1 MSQKS
6 KFSILRKQK
15 AQASSTAEAAEADS
29 SAYWKPQSF
38 VWFLT
43 AALSFPAALVFDILV
58 PFKQTVNPVP
68 YRTFLA
74 IAFFTLL
81 ILYALSFRWKSLRI
95 KLYHKSQF
103 ILAVAAAL
111 AAWDFL
117 TAKTGIFKLPFFPGP
132 LQIADVMVKDYQM
145 LLKSA
150 LYSSRLFFAGL
161 IAGSVSGI
169 AAGILIGWFKQWD
182 YWISPLIKIT
192 GVIPA
197 VAWIPIAI
205 AVFPNS
211 FSSGVFLIFIASLFM
226 VSFMT
231 AGGISSTPKNYF
243 EVAKTLGAD
252 EKFLLFRVAVP
263 HALPSIFMG
272 ILTATS
278 LCFAT
283 LVVSEMIGAKAGLG
297 WYINWAKGW
306 SVYSKVYAA
315 IIIMAISFSII
326 LALISFVKNY
336 ALRWQKGI
344 LK

>member
-1 MSQKS
+1 MFTSNKSS

-15 AQASSTAEAAEADS
+15 EQNEAAETDIS
-29 SAYWKPQSF
+29 VYWKPQSF
-38 VWFLT
+38 IWFLLAAASFA
-43 AALSFPAALVFDILV
+43 AALGFDILV

-68 YRTFLA
+68 YRTFLC

-81 ILYALSFRWKSLRI
+81 FLWALSFKWKTFKV

-103 ILAVAAAL
+103 IFAVGISLAV
-111 AAWDFL
+111 WDLL

-132 LQIADVMVKDYQM
+132 LQIADVMVKDYPM

-169 AAGILIGWFKQWD
+169 CAGILIGWYKQWD
-182 YWISPLIKIT
+182 YWISPLIKVT

-231 AGGISSTPKNYF
+231 AGGISSTPKSYF

-252 EKFLLFRVAVP
+252 EKFLLFRIAIP
-263 HALPSIFMG
+263 HAMPSIFMG

-326 LALISFVKNY
+326 LAVIGLIKNY
-336 ALRWQKGI
+336 VLRWQKGI

>member
-1 MSQKS
+1 MKLQARIS
-6 KFSILRKQK
+6 KIKQK
-15 AQASSTAEAAEADS
+15 KKKEAPEIDNS
-29 SAYWKPQSF
+29 IYWKPQSRL
-38 VWFLT
+38 WFL
-43 AALSFPAALVFDILV
+43 AACSSFVFAYAFDYFV
-58 PFKQTVNPVP
+58 PFKQTVNPAP
-68 YRTFLA
+68 YRNFLI

-81 ILYALSFRWKSLRI
+81 FLYALSFKWKTLRI
-95 KLYHKSQF
+95 KLYHKAQF
-103 ILAVAAAL
+103 IFVVGVVL
-111 AAWDFL
+111 AAWDFF
-117 TAKTGIFKLPFFPGP
+117 TAKSGIFKLPFFPGP

-161 IAGSVSGI
+161 IVGSLSGVI
-169 AAGILIGWFKQWD
+169 TGVLIGWSRQWE
-182 YWISPLIKIT
+182 YWLSPVIKIT

-211 FSSGVFLIFIASLFM
+211 FTSGVFLIFIASWFM

-231 AGGISSTPKNYF
+231 AGGITSTPKNYF
-243 EVAKTLGAD
+243 DVAKTLGSD
-252 EKFLLFRVAVP
+252 EKFLLFHVALP

-315 IIIMAISFSII
+315 IIIMAVSFSII
-326 LALISFVKNY
+326 LAFIGLVKNY
-336 ALRWQKGI
+336 MLRWQKGI
-344 LK
+344 VK